1 MLSEIERHELC
12 VYPCLNCPC
21 ASSIVQAFQFQ
32 DDLVET
38 YRCTFEG
45 NNERILDKV
54 NAYCRRYGTFVKAE
68 FDDRIT
74 RLPPYFYYNK
84 FFLMY
89 NPKTFSSKDAE

>member
-21 ASSIVQAFQFQ
+21 ATRIVQTFQFQ

-38 YRCTFEG
+38 YRCTFDG

-54 NAYCRRYGTFVKAE
+54 NAYCIRYGTFVIAE
-68 FDDRIT
+68 FADRIT

-84 FFLMY
+84 FFLRY
-89 NPKTFSSKDAE
+89 NPKTFSSKDAG